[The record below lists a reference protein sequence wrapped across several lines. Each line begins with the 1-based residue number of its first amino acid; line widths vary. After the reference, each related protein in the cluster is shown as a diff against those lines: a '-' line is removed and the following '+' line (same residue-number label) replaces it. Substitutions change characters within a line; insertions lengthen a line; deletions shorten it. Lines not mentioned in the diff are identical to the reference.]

1 MSPRRKGGGLD
12 ISGAGKRS
20 VKLPGGN
27 PRNRKGLTMST
38 ANTRRGGT
46 SRPAG
51 GSRRRGSYI
60 HPSNNKKNRI
70 SRSALIKI
78 DRSYRLLAG
87 ARDSGRR
94 VRVPADGKKRAQVHV
109 ERRPALERAHRN
121 GLQDEPVLGRARQD
135 GCLVSRGRTRQ
146 ARVFGTRLRQSGR
159 QVHHVPVD
167 SLPIRVSISTA
178 MGTAASPRRLTCKA
192 SAE

>member
-38 ANTRRGGT
+38 ANARRGGT

-51 GSRRRGSYI
+51 GPRRRGSYI
-60 HPSNNKKNRI
+60 HPSNNKKSRI

-78 DRSYRLLAG
+78 VVLIVCSLALATAVG
-87 ARDSGRR
+87 VFVYQQTA
-94 VRVPADGKKRAQVHV
+94 KN
-109 ERRPALERAHRN
+109 ALK
-121 GLQDEPVLGRARQD
+121 
-135 GCLVSRGRTRQ
+135 
-146 ARVFGTRLRQSGR
+146 
-159 QVHHVPVD
+159 
-167 SLPIRVSISTA
+167 ST
-178 MGTAASPRRLTCKA
+178 
-192 SAE
+192 